1 MSESTIPSQLVS
13 VVIPVRNGRDYI
25 HECLNSIL
33 QQSHAHLEVLV
44 IDDGSTDWDYDE
56 LLKLD
61 PRIQVQ
67 HLTGLGVS
75 RARNHGMGLAKGEFI
90 AFLDADDVWYP
101 GKLEAQLK
109 HFNAH
114 PEVGC
119 VYGRF
124 LRWHPDPQGRY
135 QPAPELWQDCAQIT
149 AFEPHRSGWMYSRLL
164 AGELV
169 GMNTAVIRREVFDQ
183 LGGFDESMRIGEDYL
198 FWLKVSR
205 QYRMHSLDGIV
216 AFYRMHDSSATK
228 VIDPINHQRR
238 LMEIAVARWGLSN
251 PDGSKMPA
259 QEFMARIGESEFS
272 HGYNHFWKGS
282 LAVAARSFWTAYRL
296 HHRRT
301 RSVIYLAALP
311 GASLAR
317 RLKRA

>member
-1 MSESTIPSQLVS
+1 MTPPIDQAPLVS

-25 HECLNSIL
+25 HECLSSIL
-33 QQSHAHLEVLV
+33 QQSHTHIEVLV

-61 PRIQVQ
+61 PRIQVH
-67 HLTGLGVS
+67 HLTGWGVS
-75 RARNHGMGLAKGEFI
+75 RARNHGMSLARGDLI

-101 GKLEAQLK
+101 GKLAAQVR
-109 HFNAH
+109 HFAAH

-124 LRWHPDPQGRY
+124 LRWHPDKAGQY
-135 QPAPELWQDCAQIT
+135 EPANALWQDCAHVT
-149 AFEPHRSGWMYSRLL
+149 AFEPRRSGWMYTRLL

-169 GMNTAVIRREVFDQ
+169 GMNTAVIRREVYEQ

-205 QYRMHSLDGIV
+205 QFRMHSLDCMV

-238 LMEIAVARWGLSN
+238 LMEIAQARWGLGN
-251 PDGSKMPA
+251 PDGSSMPLA
-259 QEFMARIGESEFS
+259 EFKARIAESEFS

-282 LAVAARSFWTAYRL
+282 LSVAARSFWTAYRL
-296 HHRRT
+296 HFRRA
-301 RSVIYLAALP
+301 RSMIYLAAVL
-311 GASLAR
+311 GAPLAR
-317 RLKRA
+317 QLKRA